1 MPPHSNNNRL
11 NRARKP
17 AIGSVVGLLLI
28 GFFQST
34 SVCAEDA
41 TAFRARVIQEVL
53 QEVPDVELAK
63 QVVEIRLTRE
73 FIKPPSPAARL
84 GPKDASAD
92 KTPAELRVRI
102 KHPTSSV
109 PQLPAVMG
117 TDPGSNVG
125 ESAVKK

>member
-1 MPPHSNNNRL
+1 MSPHSNSNRS
-11 NRARKP
+11 NTTHKP

-28 GFFQST
+28 GVFQSA

-41 TAFRARVIQEVL
+41 TAFRARVIKEVL

-73 FIKPPSPAARL
+73 FIKPPSPVARL
-84 GPKDASAD
+84 VPKDATAD

-102 KHPTSSV
+102 KQPTPSV
-109 PQLPAVMG
+109 HQMPAVMG